1 MTIEMQEEDAEDQPS
16 IQLGEPTIPELLTND
31 LVLRLA
37 DFTEK
42 HVKIQTKINAKE
54 PEPWT
59 TDAAILSGYNHSI
72 LFPFFRNDEK
82 KSYWFN
88 EIKCLVKIAT
98 DLKKREAML
107 SRNWWYSQRKST
119 DLFRKLLVAMKF
131 TNIKANLEKGMEFIV
146 RVLNKILCER
156 LNNGVPGSYSPK
168 QSVGDDKK
176 VKLENEDD
184 ADIKI
189 KTETNDS
196 ASRRENPKVKEECD
210 PLPKPDPTYHNIL
223 PLLTYEVDDLFYMFK
238 QYLQETDPVMAAWM
252 KEDDARVKK
261 EKKEIQMKK
270 ERIKTEKNQ
279 VKVKEELQDED
290 DTGQTDVISTESK
303 RKNQRDEKASKIVL
317 IKQEVKAESEEGF
330 SVKAEF
336 DMISS
341 NNAAGN
347 KSGKR
352 KRI

>member
-1 MTIEMQEEDAEDQPS
+1 M
-16 IQLGEPTIPELLTND
+16 EL
-31 LVLRLA
+31 
-37 DFTEK
+37 
-42 HVKIQTKINAKE
+42 
-54 PEPWT
+54 
-59 TDAAILSGYNHSI
+59 
-72 LFPFFRNDEK
+72 
-82 KSYWFN
+82 
-88 EIKCLVKIAT
+88 
-98 DLKKREAML
+98 
-107 SRNWWYSQRKST
+107 
-119 DLFRKLLVAMKF
+119 
-131 TNIKANLEKGMEFIV
+131 IV
-146 RVLNKILCER
+146 RVLNKILRER

-176 VKLENEDD
+176 VKLENDD

-189 KTETNDS
+189 KTEMNDF

-210 PLPKPDPTYHNIL
+210 PLPKPDPAYHNIL

-238 QYLQETDPVMAAWM
+238 QYLHETDPVMAAWM

-279 VKVKEELQDED
+279 VKVKEELEDED
-290 DTGQTDVISTESK
+290 DTEQNDGIATESK
-303 RKNQRDEKASKIVL
+303 RKNQRDEKASKIVR

-341 NNAAGN
+341 NNTAGN
-347 KSGKR
+347 KRGKR